1 MNIKKFRIVF
11 LDIDGVLCTKD
22 SIQEA
27 ISDWCG
33 GLNIDEDE
41 WVKQYKGI
49 AAGIGFFP
57 KLDMFHWPFDRLALK
72 NIHHLARHPDV
83 RFVISSTWREDR
95 TTQDLI
101 DLFTMKGLNV
111 RIIDRTRDGH
121 PGSHTDTRAHE
132 IQDWLDANKDI
143 VESYVILDDNT
154 WDIIRLHPN
163 NTVTTRDDVGFD
175 KASLEKAKEILFKD
189 VV

>member
-1 MNIKKFRIVF
+1 MNVNKFKIVF

-22 SIQEA
+22 SIEES

-33 GLNIDEDE
+33 GLNTDNDG
-41 WVKQYKGI
+41 WVKEYKKI
-49 AAGIGFFP
+49 ASSIGFFP
-57 KLDMFHWPFDRLALK
+57 KFDMFHWPFDRLALK
-72 NIHHLARHPDV
+72 NIHELARHPDV

-95 TTQDLI
+95 TVQEII

-132 IQDWLDANKDI
+132 IGDWLEMNKDI
-143 VESYVILDDNT
+143 VETYVILDDNT
-154 WDIIRLHPN
+154 WDIIRMHPN
-163 NTVTTRDDVGFD
+163 NTITTRDDVGFT
-175 KASLEKAKEILFKD
+175 KADLAKAKEILFKET
-189 VV
+189 V